1 VIRLNSY
8 INKKYAK
15 LLAISRKLTSNK
27 YPDYEDL
34 LHEVILELYSKEEV
48 LINGLIQRGEL
59 LYYIVRIM
67 INQYHSS
74 TSPFY
79 AKYKRHYK
87 IRKQYREEYIFNKR
101 GGKIGVE
108 NWEELK
114 QMEDRLN
121 WIDKKCNGLNWFDVS
136 IFKIYYLNDFS
147 LTTMQEATK
156 INRNTLGK
164 SIRIVKNYLKNE
176 KQKD

>member
-1 VIRLNSY
+1 MLSLNKY

-15 LLAISRKLTSNK
+15 LIEVSRKLTSEK

-34 LHEVILELYSKEEV
+34 LHEVILDLYSKDER
-48 LINGLIQRGEL
+48 LINGLIHRGEL

-79 AKYKRHYK
+79 SKYKRHYK
-87 IRKQYREEYIFNKR
+87 LRKQYKENYIFNK
-101 GGKIGVE
+101 GLTNDGY

-114 QMEDRLN
+114 KMEKRLN
-121 WIDKKCNGLNWFDVS
+121 WIDDKCKNLNWFDVQ
-136 IFKIYYLNDFS
+136 IFKIYYLNGFS
-147 LTTMQEATK
+147 LTTMQMATK

-164 SIRIVKNYLKNE
+164 SVRIVKNYLKE
-176 KQKD
+176 KLND

>member
-1 VIRLNSY
+1 MLSLNIY
-8 INKKYAK
+8 INKKYTK
-15 LLAISRKLTSNK
+15 LTEVCRKLTSDK

-34 LHEVILELYSKEEV
+34 LHEVILELYSKDEE
-48 LINGLIQRGEL
+48 LINGLIHRGEL

-79 AKYKRHYK
+79 CKYKRHYK
-87 IRKQYREEYIFNKR
+87 LRKQYKENYIFNKE
-101 GGKIGVE
+101 GGIAIE

-114 QMEDRLN
+114 EMERN
-121 WIDKKCNGLNWFDVS
+121 LNWFDVQ
-136 IFKIYYLNDFS
+136 IFKIYYLNGFS
-147 LTTMQEATK
+147 LTTMQMATK

-164 SIRIVKNYLKNE
+164 SVRIVKNYLKE
-176 KQKD
+176 KLND

>member
-1 VIRLNSY
+1 ME
-8 INKKYAK
+8 
-15 LLAISRKLTSNK
+15 ISRKLTSDK

-34 LHEVILELYSKEEV
+34 LHEVVLELYKKEEK

-87 IRKQYREEYIFNKR
+87 LRKQYKENYIFNKGDNNN
-101 GGKIGVE
+101 GGN
-108 NWEELK
+108 NWQELK
-114 QMEDRLN
+114 KMEQRLN
-121 WIDKKCNGLNWFDVS
+121 WIDKKCKDLNWFDVQ
-136 IFKIYYLNDFS
+136 IFKIYYLNGFS
-147 LTTMQEATK
+147 LSSMQMATK

-164 SIRIVKNYLKNE
+164 SVRIVKNYLKNE
-176 KQKD
+176 QEKT

>member
-1 VIRLNSY
+1 MEV
-8 INKKYAK
+8 
-15 LLAISRKLTSNK
+15 SRKLTSDK

-34 LHEVILELYSKEEV
+34 LHEVILELYNKEEGF
-48 LINGLIQRGEL
+48 INGLILREEC

-79 AKYKRHYK
+79 AKYKRHYQIK
-87 IRKQYREEYIFNKR
+87 KQYKENYIFNKR
-101 GGKIGVE
+101 GGVEIE

-114 QMEDRLN
+114 QMEERLN
-121 WIDKKCNGLNWFDVS
+121 WIDKKCKNLNWFDVQ
-136 IFKIYYLNDFS
+136 IFKIYYLNGFS
-147 LTTMQEATK
+147 LTSMQMATK

-164 SIRIVKNYLKNE
+164 SIRIVKKYLKNE
-176 KQKD
+176 QEKP